1 MRERVRFVGDVEREL
16 FSMTEL
22 CQRYGISR
30 ETGYKWVDR
39 YFEHGVEGLKDQ
51 SRAPKSCPH
60 RTDPAVVE
68 LLAEARRR
76 HPSWGPKKLIAW
88 LDRRHHRPWPA
99 ASTAGEILK
108 RLGLVKQRRRRRRI
122 GHPGRPLTVP
132 TAANQLWTA
141 DYKGQFKTKDGLY
154 CYPLTVA
161 DSFSRYLL
169 GCRAFPSTKTLG
181 TRQAFERLFY
191 EYGLPDAIR
200 TDNGTPFACSNA
212 IGRLSRLSVWW
223 IRLGIYR
230 ELIEPSHPEQNGSH
244 ERMHK
249 TLKEETTRPPAANRS
264 AQQRKFER
272 FRRQYN
278 DERPHEHLDQKSPT
292 QLYTASPR
300 PYRDRLPEPEY
311 PRHFEV
317 RRVSKNG
324 GIRWKKGWVN
334 ASHALLE
341 ENVGLEEIADG
352 VWSMF
357 FGPMLLGRFHEDK
370 LKLDGARTQ

>member
-1 MRERVRFVGDVEREL
+1 MPWSETTKMRERVRFVGDVEREL

-30 ETGYKWVDR
+30 ETGYTWVDR

-108 RLGLVKQRRRRRRI
+108 RLGLVKERRRRRRI
-122 GHPGRPLTVP
+122 GHPGRPLTVA

-169 GCRAFPSTKTLG
+169 GCRALPSTKTLG

-191 EYGLPDAIR
+191 QYGLPEAIR
-200 TDNGTPFACSNA
+200 TDNGTPFASSNA

-223 IRLGIYR
+223 IRLGIR
-230 ELIEPSHPEQNGSH
+230 PELIEPSHPEQNGSH

-249 TLKEETTRPPAANRS
+249 TLKAETTRPPAANRS
-264 AQQRKFER
+264 AQQRKFEL
-272 FRRQYN
+272 FRHEYN
-278 DERPHEHLDQKSPT
+278 HNPT
-292 QLYTASPR
+292 NT
-300 PYRDRLPEPEY
+300 
-311 PRHFEV
+311 
-317 RRVSKNG
+317 
-324 GIRWKKGWVN
+324 W
-334 ASHALLE
+334 
-341 ENVGLEEIADG
+341 
-352 VWSMF
+352 
-357 FGPMLLGRFHEDK
+357 
-370 LKLDGARTQ
+370 T